1 MAGLRDSG
9 ASIGLIFQRTAKLFP
24 MDRETCPEKG
34 EVYQLGKLTIPR
46 FAWMVD
52 SDCARSLAS
61 RQSDGSFLLGPIP
74 ARVLSNIR
82 PWGVTPGNGQSH
94 TPFPAILSCVEKGKS
109 YVIIL
114 LYWRQLDKQF
124 FNKLDFPSRLWE
136 NANKKVR
143 FL

>member
-1 MAGLRDSG
+1 MGLALALSELAYGVAGLKDSE
-9 ASIGLIFQRTAKLFP
+9 ASSGLIFQRTAKPFP
-24 MDRETCPEKG
+24 MERETCPDDG
-34 EVYQLGKLTIPR
+34 EAYQLGKLTIPR

-82 PWGVTPGNGQSH
+82 PLGVTSGNGQSL

-109 YVIIL
+109 NMNTI
-114 LYWRQLDKQF
+114 Q
-124 FNKLDFPSRLWE
+124 E
-136 NANKKVR
+136 
-143 FL
+143 